1 MLLLNTAL
9 TSAQRTTEEEWEK
22 VRLNPSSM
30 APWAD
35 FETDYFL
42 LQVPSSWIK
51 DFGFEHMK
59 AVIEGHNKALKETSN
74 IFGVPPEMR
83 NKHILYVQVDVDI
96 KYSVFGVGYP
106 QINQATTS
114 GPDGPLANKGH
125 FFVSKPFLQWDV
137 LWHEWGHCNVV
148 GVFGGEREATVNFP
162 YAYVRNVLIGENLD
176 LAFSKS
182 RTKSGVWTI
191 DNTAKDWMV
200 RSYFREGKEMSV
212 LGYVHKGYG
221 KYADIVRLFG
231 WDVIRTYFHKVHLD
245 VYERDYAVHE
255 IHPDF
260 DDAHPDMFEEE
271 IDELTIDGLTSTESK
286 IINWSIE
293 AGADLSPLIREYNTF
308 SCVIKSF

>member
-125 FFVSKPFLQWDV
+125 FLFPSPFFN
-137 LWHEWGHCNVV
+137 GMFYGMN
-148 GVFGGEREATVNFP
+148 GATVMLLVSLVVKKKP
-162 YAYVRNVLIGENLD
+162 
-176 LAFSKS
+176 
-182 RTKSGVWTI
+182 
-191 DNTAKDWMV
+191 
-200 RSYFREGKEMSV
+200 
-212 LGYVHKGYG
+212 
-221 KYADIVRLFG
+221 
-231 WDVIRTYFHKVHLD
+231 
-245 VYERDYAVHE
+245 
-255 IHPDF
+255 
-260 DDAHPDMFEEE
+260 
-271 IDELTIDGLTSTESK
+271 
-286 IINWSIE
+286 
-293 AGADLSPLIREYNTF
+293 PLIFHMPMSEM
-308 SCVIKSF
+308 C